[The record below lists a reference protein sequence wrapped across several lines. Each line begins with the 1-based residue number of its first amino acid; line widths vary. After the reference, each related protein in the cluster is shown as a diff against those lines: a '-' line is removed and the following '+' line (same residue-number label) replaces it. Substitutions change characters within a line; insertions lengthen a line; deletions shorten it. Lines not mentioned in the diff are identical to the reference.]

1 MRHNFYSKVANPQ
14 IFLNFVFGGGGLLMH
29 LGEGYYGRIV
39 LKLTKFCSR
48 GGFEFPHNF
57 MLGSSFVYGI

>member
-1 MRHNFYSKVANPQ
+1 MGQNFYSKVANPRY
-14 IFLNFVFGGGGLLMH
+14 FLNFIFCGAFDAFGRGVF
-29 LGEGYYGRIV
+29 GRIV